1 MPDPRIEALERAA
14 ARHWQA
20 PDTEPLGEWLLRA
33 ADGFTGRANS
43 ALPLGDP
50 GRPLPAAVTAVAEWY
65 RRRGLRPMIVLPQG
79 AAPDHLEN
87 HLNERGWVPRPGSAF
102 TMTADLA
109 LPSHSPP
116 GARSS
121 RLPALLSHSPPGARS
136 RRLPS
141 SLVASS
147 SLVSPD
153 ADAPFGSR
161 GDSDVEFAAEPDE
174 AFLGLYRYR
183 GQDLPP
189 MARTLLMSAPWQAF
203 GSIRR
208 DGRAVAVG
216 RVSVADD
223 LGVLTAVEVDPA
235 YHRQGLGTAITAGLA
250 AAAAARDAKR
260 ILLQVE
266 TTNDPAR
273 ALYFRCGFQDSH
285 RYQYMMAP

>member
-50 GRPLPAAVTAVAEWY
+50 GRPLPEAVTAVTEWY

-87 HLNERGWVPRPGSAF
+87 HLNERGWVPRPGPAF

-121 RLPALLSHSPPGARS
+121 RLP
-136 RRLPS
+136 S

-147 SLVSPD
+147 SLVGPD
-153 ADAPFGSR
+153 GSAPFGSR
-161 GDSDVEFAAEPDE
+161 VGSDVVFTAEPDA

-183 GQDLPP
+183 GNDLPP
-189 MARTLLMSAPWQAF
+189 IARTLLMSAPWQAF

-250 AAAAARDAKR
+250 AAAARRGAKR

-273 ALYFRCGFQDSH
+273 ALYFRCGFTDSH
-285 RYQYMMAP
+285 RYHYMMAP